1 MDITTPEDLLEC
13 IESIVNYLSP
23 RDDTFYVALELAQQ
37 LQDEIIQ
44 AIPDDE

>member
-13 IESIVNYLSP
+13 IESIVNYLSHH
-23 RDDTFYVALELAQQ
+23 DDTFYVALELAHQ